1 MGDDRGEVKKYDD
14 YDGYE
19 KYEDAAD
26 EWRWR
31 QRDDNNRVIAEGG
44 EGYETE
50 QGVDRAVANVVQE
63 SSEAA
68 G

>member
-1 MGDDRGEVKKYDD
+1 MSDKAIRYEN

-19 KYEDAAD
+19 KYEDEGG

-31 QRDDNNRVIAEGG
+31 QRDDNNRIIAESG
-44 EGYETE
+44 EGYESE
-50 QGVDRAVANVVQE
+50 SGVDRAVENVVQE

-68 G
+68 E